1 MLQKLVLESLQPE
14 NVYSF
19 TSTFLSENKR
29 TVDVQHNINVSLKPV
44 EITFWILWQYQLQI
58 T

>member
-1 MLQKLVLESLQPE
+1 MRQKLVLESLQPE

-29 TVDVQHNINVSLKPV
+29 TVDVQHNINLSLKPV
-44 EITFWILWQYQLQI
+44 EITILWQYQLQI
-58 T
+58 A